1 MSLMNNMNDDVIRK
15 TNYYLEQFSQFK
27 DMEMSKKMREIGKH
41 HGIQTELVISIFD
54 LGLRD
59 YDEAVSLFPKLGE
72 YPKEHVI
79 ELIEE
84 IKLNSR

>member
-15 TNYYLEQFSQFK
+15 TKNYLVEFAQFK
-27 DMEMSKKMREIGKH
+27 DLETSKKIREIGKFR
-41 HGIQTELVISIFD
+41 GIQTELIISIFE

-59 YDEAVSLFPKLGE
+59 YDEAITLFPKLSE

-79 ELIEE
+79 ELIDE
-84 IKLNSR
+84 IKLSSI